1 VRKVAV
7 TGGSGQ
13 LGAII
18 VRRLLARSEIDAVVC
33 IDRAP
38 PRIGCAKL
46 QFIEADIRDRN
57 LDRHLVGCDTVVHCA
72 FLVTAN
78 APADVYQS
86 VNVDGSK
93 NVFRCAATAGSG
105 AIVYMSSIAAYGCV
119 PGHPVPITEDTPRI
133 YQPSFH
139 YSACKFEVEAFL
151 DGFEREHPDIAIC
164 RIRPNILLGR
174 SVPHALGRLLRKG
187 QVPPTGRAPLPIVAD
202 EDVADLVL
210 LAIEKRARGAFNAGV
225 EELLTGDEL
234 AEKLGMTVA
243 WIPKPL
249 VRGWGMLDRALKLV
263 RLHLPYDTAWI
274 TSTQDITI
282 VVSSLRAKNE
292 LGWRPA
298 YPTASAVL
306 RRFLETAPRRLDRR
320 LTLALWLIAR
330 EGRRQEE
337 NEQRICAHLC
347 IEGEYGRDCAV
358 IAAGQRIRV
367 RQGAPKFPTSAIFV
381 SSTVLCGLLAGTID
395 LDRAVRND
403 EVRTEGNGYDILR
416 WLIETFTL
424 LSRRNS
430 LAGRTARFLMR
441 SFSGE
446 QAPLLVP
453 STHPKTEP
461 SWPRRSGP
469 SL

>member
-1 VRKVAV
+1 
-7 TGGSGQ
+7 
-13 LGAII
+13 
-18 VRRLLARSEIDAVVC
+18 
-33 IDRAP
+33 
-38 PRIGCAKL
+38 
-46 QFIEADIRDRN
+46 
-57 LDRHLVGCDTVVHCA
+57 VHCA

-105 AIVYMSSIAAYGCV
+105 AIVYMSSVAAYGCV

-133 YQPSFH
+133 YQPGFH

-151 DGFEREHPDIAIC
+151 DEFEREHPDIAIC

-187 QVPPTGRAPLPIVAD
+187 QVPPTGRAPLPIVSD

-306 RRFLETAPRRLDRR
+306 HRFLETAPRRLDRR
-320 LTLALWLIAR
+320 LALALWLIAR
-330 EGRRQEE
+330 EGRRQQG
-337 NEQRICAHLC
+337 NEQRVCAHLC

-358 IAAGQRIRV
+358 ISAGKRIRV
-367 RQGAPKFPTSAIFV
+367 RQGTPKFPTSAIFLP
-381 SSTVLCGLLAGTID
+381 STVLCGLLARTID

-416 WLIETFTL
+416 WLIETFSL

-430 LAGRTARFLMR
+430 LAGRTARLLMR
-441 SFSGE
+441 SFSGG
-446 QAPLLVP
+446 QAPLLVC
-453 STHPKTEP
+453 STGPKTEP